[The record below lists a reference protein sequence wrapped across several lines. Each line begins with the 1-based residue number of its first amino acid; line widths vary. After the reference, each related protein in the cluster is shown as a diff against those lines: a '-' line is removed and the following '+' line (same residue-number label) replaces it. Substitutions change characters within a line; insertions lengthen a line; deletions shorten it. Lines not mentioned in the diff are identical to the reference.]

1 MQVVVRPIYG
11 RIITRD
17 PIESHVTPTP
27 LRPAG
32 SINNVRIGGDEL
44 IDRTYVRYVQR
55 RGMDL
60 LCDNMVE
67 EILVRLPEEQHLR
80 RASAACRRYGDIIR
94 RPGFATRHRELHSPL
109 LSGGVVLHG
118 VRRRCPRVDGTAA
131 HVRGSYAF
139 FLPAGAGDASASSSL
154 ELDLAGLLP
163 SPTDR
168 ELAYLLST
176 GAADPDAA
184 RRSVFIVHSSSSAG
198 LLLCCRGYVNP
209 VHYYVCDP
217 VARRC
222 VALPELPWPPAFD
235 KSGMLSV
242 AAGGGGGFQVV
253 LFEKRGFA
261 HGGGHLDLEVFSS
274 DSGEWAA
281 MRIPRP
287 QDLAGFRCFAP
298 PHLRHDGAAAYW
310 LGFEP
315 RDRAVVYGAADH
327 SIRLIPVPRRVHDPS
342 ALNRFVGERRGGAL
356 LRYAHFDAAEFEVWD
371 TDDATPTRWALV
383 HRAALKDVVARSPRA
398 VAAKF
403 VHGRI
408 VRHIHHHDANWN
420 WCSSFKLI
428 GFDPVHDD
436 DVFLFG
442 ATNGSGCVAAYSL
455 TLGKLSLRCKID
467 TADGSSSLCGC
478 DMFPYVR
485 ASTTSPR
492 ADIPGMVYTNA

>member
-1 MQVVVRPIYG
+1 
-11 RIITRD
+11 
-17 PIESHVTPTP
+17 
-27 LRPAG
+27 
-32 SINNVRIGGDEL
+32 
-44 IDRTYVRYVQR
+44 
-55 RGMDL
+55 MDL

-242 AAGGGGGFQVV
+242 AAGGFQVV

-342 ALNRFVGERRGGAL
+342 ALNRFVGERRGGASS
-356 LRYAHFDAAEFEVWD
+356 RCGTRSTPRRRGGRWCTGRRSRTWWPAAPGRWPPNSCTVASSG
-371 TDDATPTRWALV
+371 TSTTTTRT
-383 HRAALKDVVARSPRA
+383 
-398 VAAKF
+398 
-403 VHGRI
+403 GT
-408 VRHIHHHDANWN
+408 
-420 WCSSFKLI
+420 
-428 GFDPVHDD
+428 
-436 DVFLFG
+436 G
-442 ATNGSGCVAAYSL
+442 APP
-455 TLGKLSLRCKID
+455 
-467 TADGSSSLCGC
+467 SSSS
-478 DMFPYVR
+478 
-485 ASTTSPR
+485 ASTRSTTTTSSCSGRP
-492 ADIPGMVYTNA
+492 MVVDASPPTPSRSAS